1 MNYSACFDI
10 GGTFIKFGV
19 VTEEGDI
26 FLAGKM
32 KTPSDHAQTKIPEM
46 ISEKV
51 LLFQQHYLIKNIGI
65 SSCGLVDHEE
75 GKVLF
80 SSNIKGYSGL
90 QIANILQQKT
100 GLSVSVEND
109 VRSACLG
116 EMWLGAAKGKEQV
129 VLLTLGTGIGG
140 AVVINGKLMRG
151 TANLAGE
158 LGHMSIIH
166 NGESCPCGGA
176 GCLERYASTSALVRF
191 YKGLSGHEL
200 SGKEI
205 MDLVH
210 KKYLLALEAYDLFLD
225 HLATGLVNIAHL
237 YNPEII
243 IIGGGITEQGE
254 AFLKDIQGKYDE
266 KVMQLYKRSTKLVLA
281 ELHNDAAL
289 CGAYAAANQL
299 IK

>member
-1 MNYSACFDI
+1 MIYSACFDI
-10 GGTFIKFGV
+10 GGTYIKYGV
-19 VTEEGDI
+19 VTGEGEI
-26 FLAGKM
+26 LLAGKM
-32 KTPSDHAQTKIPEM
+32 ETPLDHAQTSIPEM
-46 ISEKV
+46 IDEKIQ
-51 LLFQQHYLIKNIGI
+51 FFKQHYLIGNIGI
-65 SSCGLVDHEE
+65 SSCGLVDHQE
-75 GKVLF
+75 GKVIF

-90 QIANILQQKT
+90 KLAEVLHKKT

-116 EMWLGAAKGKEQV
+116 EMWLGAASGKQEV

-151 TANLAGE
+151 SANLAGE
-158 LGHMSIIH
+158 LGHMSIMH

-191 YKGLSGHEL
+191 YKGLSGQEL
-200 SGKEI
+200 SGKEM

-210 KKYLLALEAYDLFLD
+210 KNDLLALEAYDLFLE
-225 HLATGLVNIAHL
+225 HLVTGLVNIAHL

-254 AFLKDIQGKYDE
+254 VFLKDILEKYDK
-266 KVMQLYKRSTKLVLA
+266 KVMQVYKQSTKLVLA
-281 ELHNDAAL
+281 QLHNDAAL
-289 CGAYAAANQL
+289 CGAYVAANQL

>member
-10 GGTFIKFGV
+10 GGTFIKYGV

-26 FLAGKM
+26 FLTGKIE
-32 KTPSDHAQTKIPEM
+32 TPLENAAVSIPEM
-46 ISEKV
+46 IDEK
-51 LLFQQHYLIKNIGI
+51 LQFFKQHYSIKNIGI
-65 SSCGLVDHEE
+65 SSCGLVDNAA

-90 QIANILQQKT
+90 RIADILEAKT
-100 GLSVSVEND
+100 GLPVAVEND

-116 EMWLGAAKGKEQV
+116 EMWLGAARGKQEV

-140 AVVINGKLMRG
+140 ASVINGKLMRG
-151 TANLAGE
+151 SGNLAGE
-158 LGHMSIIH
+158 LGHMSIVH

-191 YKGLSGHEL
+191 YKSLSGHEL
-200 SGKEI
+200 RGKEI

-210 KKYLLALEAYDLFLD
+210 KNDLMALEAYHIFLD
-225 HLATGLVNIAHL
+225 YLATGLVNIAHL

-254 AFLKDIQGKYDE
+254 IFLKDMQEKYDE
-266 KVMQLYKRSTKLVLA
+266 KVMDVYKQSTQLVLA
-281 ELHNDAAL
+281 QLHNDAAL